1 MKEQICPKEKKNQT
15 VAALCV
21 AVSLAASAAAAPLC
35 SAAPA
40 SQPPA
45 APQPSADTGHL
56 SGKVVETMDG
66 GGYTYLAVMKGGE
79 KLWAAIPAT
88 NIKVGQEVRLQRG
101 IEMDDFSS
109 RALGRT
115 FKSILFCG
123 GLDASE
129 GKAGAPG
136 AAAAEAA
143 AGKAIPEPV
152 PEYLT
157 GKAAEVLNSG
167 GYTYINL
174 ERNGERS
181 WFAVP
186 SIKLR
191 VGDVVEIMP
200 GAVMKRFTSKT
211 LNRAF
216 PEITFS
222 SQAVRK

>member
-1 MKEQICPKEKKNQT
+1 MNEQSRLREQKNRT

-21 AVSLAASAAAAPLC
+21 AVTVAAFAAAAPPC
-35 SAAPA
+35 FAAPA

-45 APQPSADTGHL
+45 ARQPAADTGHL

-88 NIKVGQEVRLQRG
+88 NVKVGQEVRLQRG
-101 IEMDDFSS
+101 IEMENFSS

-123 GLDASE
+123 GLDAPA
-129 GKAGAPG
+129 GKGGAPG
-136 AAAAEAA
+136 AAAANAA
-143 AGKAIPEPV
+143 AGKAITDPV
-152 PEYLT
+152 PEYLK

-174 ERNGERS
+174 EQNGKRR

-186 SIKLR
+186 HIKLR
-191 VGDVVEIMP
+191 PGDVVEIMP
-200 GAVMKRFTSKT
+200 GAVMKHFTSKT